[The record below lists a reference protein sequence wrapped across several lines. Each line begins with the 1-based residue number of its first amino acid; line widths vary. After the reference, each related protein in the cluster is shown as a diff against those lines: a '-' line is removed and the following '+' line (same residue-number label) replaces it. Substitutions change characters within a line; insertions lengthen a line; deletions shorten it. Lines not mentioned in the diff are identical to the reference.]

1 MHGTLTTVDKGDADN
16 RAPPTLLRDS
26 QGQVTCV
33 CQIFQSRITVL
44 WKILLL
50 LALATTGSKNN
61 L

>member
-33 CQIFQSRITVL
+33 CQIFQSRITQFFGKL
-44 WKILLL
+44 Y
-50 LALATTGSKNN
+50 S
-61 L
+61 